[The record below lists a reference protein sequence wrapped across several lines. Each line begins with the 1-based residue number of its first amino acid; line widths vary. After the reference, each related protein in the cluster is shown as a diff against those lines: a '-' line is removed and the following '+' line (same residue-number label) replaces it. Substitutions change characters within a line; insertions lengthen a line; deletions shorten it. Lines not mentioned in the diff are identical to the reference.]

1 MRLLKRF
8 RLPRGESTGP
18 GLRSVWGA
26 VGQGRVAVVPERG
39 VEGSRVAGCGRET
52 YLKDRK
58 GPRPPRKWLRV
69 NGVAGGMAA
78 DPSPVP
84 TGGSRGHGAWAASGL
99 AAPRAAATRP
109 PVRPQPFGRREE
121 YAELKSI
128 APFR

>member
-39 VEGSRVAGCGRET
+39 VEGSRVAGCGSET

-58 GPRPPRKWLRV
+58 GPRPPRKWAPSERR
-69 NGVAGGMAA
+69 GGRHGCG
-78 DPSPVP
+78 PVP
-84 TGGSRGHGAWAASGL
+84 CPHRWL
-99 AAPRAAATRP
+99 
-109 PVRPQPFGRREE
+109 
-121 YAELKSI
+121 
-128 APFR
+128 